1 MELNLARDVKNNKKG
16 FYRYIYQKRL
26 SKESVTPLI
35 NEKGKLTIT
44 DMEMAEVLKFFASVF
59 SGSQASRI
67 SHILEPLGRSQESKI
82 PSTVR
87 VEKV

>member
-59 SGSQASRI
+59 SGSQDSHF
-67 SHILEPLGRSQESKI
+67 SHIP
-82 PSTVR
+82 
-87 VEKV
+87 

>member
-59 SGSQASRI
+59 SGSQDSLF
-67 SHILEPLGRSQESKI
+67 SHIP
-82 PSTVR
+82 
-87 VEKV
+87 